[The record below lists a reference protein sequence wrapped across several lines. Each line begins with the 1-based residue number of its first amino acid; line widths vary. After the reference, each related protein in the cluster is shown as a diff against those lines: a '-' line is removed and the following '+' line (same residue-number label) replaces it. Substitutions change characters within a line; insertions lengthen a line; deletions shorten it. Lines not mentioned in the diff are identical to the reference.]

1 MKKPFKGRKGNMG
14 ASMLLGVIL
23 FNIIMYVFIY
33 YANADTTISGDVGS
47 GSASYSDLNST
58 TNEDIKASQMK
69 GFFSGFN
76 VSVFDMPWWV
86 NIFYVTFQAILFALS
101 IYMLIRGI

>member
-1 MKKPFKGRKGNMG
+1 MG
-14 ASMLLGVIL
+14 ATMLIAVIL
-23 FNIIMYVFIY
+23 FNIIMYIFVY
-33 YANADTTISGDVGS
+33 YANTDTDFDSVGAGDAKYDKLDS
-47 GSASYSDLNST
+47 S
-58 TNEDIKASQMK
+58 TNEDVSVGKMK

-76 VSVFDMPWWV
+76 VSVFGMTWWV

>member
-1 MKKPFKGRKGNMG
+1 MG
-14 ASMLLGVIL
+14 ATMLIAVIL
-23 FNIIMYVFIY
+23 FNIIMYIFVY
-33 YANADTTISGDVGS
+33 CANMDTDLNDVGTGNAKFENVES
-47 GSASYSDLNST
+47 ST
-58 TNEDIKASQMK
+58 SEDVSVTHMK

-76 VSVFDMPWWV
+76 VSVFGMTWWV